1 MKSHI
6 QRRLLIV
13 IILTAI
19 VGGITQL
26 LYNVSYNPNFSFVDA
41 ISGATRKSHSNS
53 ASRDIISTWN
63 YTRDDIALPD
73 DNSSIETVITT
84 GKVAYRLLENRSI
97 ASESKTAILLSN
109 KEDISYQNAVNVV
122 AEYLGNEGYDIQIK
136 EYSEIMMLSM
146 AHAGK
151 FTFFLM
157 DEEVVQ

>member
-53 ASRDIISTWN
+53 DSRDIISTWN
-63 YTRDDIALPD
+63 YTRDDIALSD
-73 DNSSIETVITT
+73 DNLCIETVITT
-84 GKVAYRLLENRSI
+84 GKSAYRLLENRS
-97 ASESKTAILLSN
+97 AASKTAILLSN

-122 AEYLGNEGYDIQIK
+122 AEYLGNQGYDIQIK